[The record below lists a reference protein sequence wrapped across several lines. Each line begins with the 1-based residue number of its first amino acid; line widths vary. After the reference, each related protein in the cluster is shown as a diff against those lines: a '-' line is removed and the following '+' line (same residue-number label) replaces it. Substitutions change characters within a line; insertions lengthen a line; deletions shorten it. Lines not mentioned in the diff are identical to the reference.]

1 MQDKK
6 YEERLS
12 EWSEFR
18 KTLEDSQDPLQD
30 VINFYNTIPLVSIHT
45 DPYDKNTWPTAWE
58 LIHDNQYCE
67 FCIVLG
73 MYYSLQLTERFSGE
87 KFEIHIGVDRDKTDY
102 FYLLVV
108 GDRVLGLNRT
118 KHISKKQ
125 AFEYFIS
132 QQSYQMHNQQ

>member
-58 LIHDNQYCE
+58 LIHDNQYCD

-118 KHISKKQ
+118 KHMQETSV
-125 AFEYFIS
+125 
-132 QQSYQMHNQQ
+132 